1 MANTA
6 MKSGESRLL
15 RLDPYQG
22 THHFAM
28 GDRTFKL
35 DRGGAVVRKTLSC
48 GLPVSVAVPARAFK
62 GVAAQAIEDDL
73 GRMSVSLQLLHHD
86 PELSVPLLQADGMD
100 DIAADWH
107 SWSRVLSLPM
117 LLVDLDGKTTPAM
130 KQLGQVMLE
139 QPWQRRKR
147 ITSPKR
153 RPNFLRRRKKG
164 VVGTVE
170 RLPANE
176 LIARR

>member
-6 MKSGESRLL
+6 MKNGTSPQM

-22 THHFAM
+22 THHFAW

-48 GLPVSVAVPARAFK
+48 GLPVSVAVPTRAFK
-62 GVAAQAIEDDL
+62 GIAAQAIEDDS

-86 PELSVPLLQADGMD
+86 SELSVPLLQAESMD

-117 LLVDLDGKTTPAM
+117 LLLDLDGKTTPAM
-130 KQLGQVMLE
+130 KQLGKVMLE
-139 QPWQRRKR
+139 TPWQRRKR
-147 ITSPKR
+147 ITAPKR

-170 RLPANE
+170 RLEANE